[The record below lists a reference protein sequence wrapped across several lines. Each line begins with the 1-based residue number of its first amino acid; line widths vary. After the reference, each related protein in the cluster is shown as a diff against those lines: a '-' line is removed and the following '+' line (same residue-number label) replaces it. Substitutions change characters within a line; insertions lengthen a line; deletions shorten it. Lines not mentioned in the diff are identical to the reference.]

1 MPTGYRITS
10 PAWPVLRRSQGGN
23 KMQRY
28 RTLAAALTVIAAIAA
43 IAAAT
48 AQATS
53 APYWFINGTR
63 LAAGKTHFISLKP
76 VSAKLNLT
84 TPALGIEISCTGSS
98 LKEGVLLGSNENNP
112 GTNNEVLVW
121 TGCKL
126 EKGNGFPECKL
137 TSETLTTNS
146 LRSELVEKA
155 AAPKILLAEFF
166 PVKQPFIT
174 LHFEGKCE
182 FSEASLEGSF
192 AAEVT
197 TDNTAE
203 ETVEL
208 GQAAKQATSWRL
220 RFPNVENLK
229 IILIKEGVASE
240 VKTELTFEAA
250 PTILTGVALISLAKK
265 NGSEPEEVNW
275 SPLP

>member
-1 MPTGYRITS
+1 MKRLTMIG
-10 PAWPVLRRSQGGN
+10 V
-23 KMQRY
+23 
-28 RTLAAALTVIAAIAA
+28 ALVAVFAMGAIFSASA
-43 IAAAT
+43 M
-48 AQATS
+48 ATS
-53 APYWFINGTR
+53 APYWSIGGTR
-63 LAAGKTHFISLKP
+63 LAAGKTHFIAAKP
-76 VSAKLNLT
+76 VSAKFTLT
-84 TPALGIEISCTGSS
+84 TPALGTEISCTGFS
-98 LKEGVLLGSNENNP
+98 LKEGSLLGSTELNP
-112 GTNNEVLVW
+112 GTNDEVVVF

-146 LRSELVEKA
+146 LKSELVEKA
-155 AAPKILLAEFF
+155 AAPKILLTEFF

-182 FSEASLEGSF
+182 DTEAPVEGST

-220 RFPNVENLK
+220 RFPNLTELK
-229 IILIKEGVASE
+229 VILVKEGVASE
-240 VKTELTFEAA
+240 VKTELTLASD
-250 PTILTGVALISLAKK
+250 PSVQTGTALVSLAKE
-265 NGSEPEEVNW
+265 NGKTQEEVLW